1 MNTTYD
7 TLADAVYI
15 TLKKGK
21 VSRTIPLADR
31 LIVDVDSKGNVLGVE
46 ILDARKQ
53 MGVTGSKTP
62 EFTFSV
68 PQMELA

>member
-7 TLADAVYI
+7 TIADAVYI
-15 TLKKGK
+15 TLKKGR

-46 ILDARKQ
+46 ILDAKKQ
-53 MGVTGSKTP
+53 MGIKGKQAP
-62 EFTFSV
+62 AFTFSLPV
-68 PQMELA
+68 IA